1 MFMVKSNGK
10 EAHLILLTYDTN

>member
-1 MFMVKSNGK
+1 MVKSNGK